1 MQDGPTILASSS
13 STAVSFRLLLA
24 FLLGLPLGPLPFVPN
39 WMQWFAP
46 ITVLVVAVLLSIQL
60 DPLVRSGIITPERA
74 VQISFLPLL
83 LIGVVVATMAI
94 LLALGTGFI
103 GLTLIPLDVSLFA
116 TFAVSSRSDHWRHAI
131 AYGLA
136 AWLGVTVHLLLGIFV
151 ISALPGNTFG
161 DIVFVLTLI
170 EVSVGMV
177 IAIPGAF
184 LGHLLRIG
192 LLKVTP

>member
-1 MQDGPTILASSS
+1 MQDAPTIPALSPAS
-13 STAVSFRLLLA
+13 AVPFRLLLA
-24 FLLGLPLGPLPFVPN
+24 FLLGLPLGPLPFAPN

-60 DPLVRSGIITPERA
+60 DPLVRSGTITPERA
-74 VQISFLPLL
+74 VQISFPPLL

-103 GLTLIPLDVSLFA
+103 GLTLIPLGVSLFA
-116 TFAVSSRSDHWRHAI
+116 TFAVSGRSDRWRHAI
-131 AYGLA
+131 GYGLA
-136 AWLGVTVHLLLGIFV
+136 AWIGVTVHLLLGIFV

-161 DIVFVLTLI
+161 YIVFILTLI
-170 EVSVGMV
+170 EVGVGLI

-184 LGHLLRIG
+184 LGRMLRVG
-192 LLKVTP
+192 LLEGR